1 MGWTYIPGVSEEE
14 LYHHGILDQKWGRR
28 RYQNLDGSYTQA
40 GRARYGI
47 FDSRKRKMSKDAKL
61 RAKER
66 VRVKNEEVRR
76 EAYAAEAERAR
87 AQTDAER
94 AKTELREAKKQNSLA
109 YKLGSKAAENAAY
122 KAEQKRMTKEANKPL
137 SKNASK
143 YIEAIQ
149 SGNKR
154 QIERVARKLNNDEYR
169 AAINRINMTYEMD
182 RLKTEANIAKGKQ
195 TVQRLTNAANM
206 LSSGADVWNAGAGI
220 ISAFSGKNVP
230 KINTKYVDPLDT
242 IKKQLE
248 VKSKEEALR
257 TATATAD
264 KTEELARQERIK
276 TDAAKKEWDES
287 EAERRS
293 EAQVKK
299 AQYTLDRLKGN
310 AKNTVL
316 MPTQSETQNVTFD
329 SMVRRKET
337 KPSAS
342 DQKEMYD
349 FEHRP
354 RNVGLRDDSGL
365 RISGGSIKLSD
376 VDKAHV
382 RQLNKFTG
390 ANRKGKKMFKEEG
403 FTVPMG
409 TLNVSRGKKVV
420 DDLIL
425 NVPNKSFYNLSKYA
439 DIETNPEDYN
449 RSTRA
454 SNHLMVK
461 GNSKTSY
468 SNLTRALRD
477 SNIDVSA
484 LPKDQQ
490 ELFFKFLNAR

>member
-1 MGWTYIPGVSEEE
+1 MGWTYIPGMPEEE
-14 LYHHGILDQKWGRR
+14 LYHHGILGQRWGRR
-28 RYQNLDGSYTQA
+28 RYQNPDGSYTQA

-47 FDSRKRKMSKDAKL
+47 FGGRKRKISKDAKL

-66 VRVKNEEVRR
+66 TRVKNEEARR

-87 AQTDAER
+87 AQADAER

-122 KAEQKRMTKEANKPL
+122 KAEQKRMAKEANKPL

-182 RLKTEANIAKGKQ
+182 RLKTEASIAKGKQ

-206 LSSGADVWNAGAGI
+206 LSSGVDVWNAGAGI

-230 KINTKYVDPLDT
+230 KINTKYVDPLDN

-276 TDAAKKEWDES
+276 TDTAKKEWDDTNKAEKDA
-287 EAERRS
+287 AERAAQ
-293 EAQVKK
+293 EARAKEI
-299 AQYTLDRLKGN
+299 LDKLKGRRHFG
-310 AKNTVL
+310 
-316 MPTQSETQNVTFD
+316 EGDNVVKPDLDQFD
-329 SMVRRKET
+329 STVVQKQSKYKTYDVPFTAALNDSEFKRLRKEL
-337 KPSAS
+337 SS
-342 DQKEMYD
+342 DSFDISKLPKKQQKLFFAM
-349 FEHRP
+349 
-354 RNVGLRDDSGL
+354 L
-365 RISGGSIKLSD
+365 
-376 VDKAHV
+376 
-382 RQLNKFTG
+382 
-390 ANRKGKKMFKEEG
+390 
-403 FTVPMG
+403 
-409 TLNVSRGKKVV
+409 
-420 DDLIL
+420 
-425 NVPNKSFYNLSKYA
+425 
-439 DIETNPEDYN
+439 
-449 RSTRA
+449 
-454 SNHLMVK
+454 
-461 GNSKTSY
+461 NSKM
-468 SNLTRALRD
+468 R
-477 SNIDVSA
+477 
-484 LPKDQQ
+484 
-490 ELFFKFLNAR
+490 

>member
-1 MGWTYIPGVSEEE
+1 MGWTYIPGVPEEE
-14 LYHHGILDQKWGRR
+14 LYHHGILGQKWGRR
-28 RYQNLDGSYTQA
+28 RYQNPDGSYTQA

-47 FDSRKRKMSKDAKL
+47 FGGRKRKMSRDAKL

-66 VRVKNEEVRR
+66 VRVKNEEARR
-76 EAYAAEAERAR
+76 EAYAAEAERTI
-87 AQTDAER
+87 AQAAAER
-94 AKTELREAKKQNSLA
+94 AKTELREAKKQNSIA

-122 KAEQKRMTKEANKPL
+122 KAEQKRMAKEANKPL

-206 LSSGADVWNAGAGI
+206 LSSGVDVWNAGAGI

-276 TDAAKKEWDES
+276 TDAAKKEWDDTNKAEKDAAKRDAQ
-287 EAERRS
+287 EARAKEVLDKLKGQRHFGEGDNVVTPDLDQFDS
-293 EAQVKK
+293 TVVQKQSK
-299 AQYTLDRLKGN
+299 YKTLDVPFTAALNDSEFKRL
-310 AKNTVL
+310 
-316 MPTQSETQNVTFD
+316 
-329 SMVRRKET
+329 RKEL
-337 KPSAS
+337 SS
-342 DQKEMYD
+342 DSFDISKLPKKQQKLFFAM
-349 FEHRP
+349 
-354 RNVGLRDDSGL
+354 L
-365 RISGGSIKLSD
+365 
-376 VDKAHV
+376 
-382 RQLNKFTG
+382 
-390 ANRKGKKMFKEEG
+390 
-403 FTVPMG
+403 
-409 TLNVSRGKKVV
+409 
-420 DDLIL
+420 
-425 NVPNKSFYNLSKYA
+425 
-439 DIETNPEDYN
+439 
-449 RSTRA
+449 
-454 SNHLMVK
+454 
-461 GNSKTSY
+461 NSKM
-468 SNLTRALRD
+468 R
-477 SNIDVSA
+477 
-484 LPKDQQ
+484 
-490 ELFFKFLNAR
+490 

>member
-1 MGWTYIPGVSEEE
+1 MGWTYIPGVPEEE
-14 LYHHGILDQKWGRR
+14 LYHHGILGQKWGRR
-28 RYQNLDGSYTQA
+28 RYQNPDGSYTQA

-47 FDSRKRKMSKDAKL
+47 FGGKKRKMSRDAKL

-66 VRVKNEEVRR
+66 TRVKNEEARR
-76 EAYAAEAERAR
+76 EAYAAEAERTI
-87 AQTDAER
+87 AQAAAER
-94 AKTELREAKKQNSLA
+94 AKTELREAKKQNSIA

-122 KAEQKRMTKEANKPL
+122 KAEQKRMAKEANKPL

-206 LSSGADVWNAGAGI
+206 LSSGVDVWNAGAGI

-276 TDAAKKEWDES
+276 TDAAKREWYES

-293 EAQVKK
+293 TASQERAEKVVEA
-299 AQYTLDRLKGN
+299 LK
-310 AKNTVL
+310 
-316 MPTQSETQNVTFD
+316 TFH
-329 SMVRRKET
+329 E
-337 KPSAS
+337 P
-342 DQKEMYD
+342 
-349 FEHRP
+349 
-354 RNVGLRDDSGL
+354 
-365 RISGGSIKLSD
+365 
-376 VDKAHV
+376 
-382 RQLNKFTG
+382 TG
-390 ANRKGKKMFKEEG
+390 ANSRSFSGSTYKDMLEDKTLSEQQSSINLGS
-403 FTVPMG
+403 FTVDA
-409 TLNVSRGKKVV
+409 KKSAKKKADKVFEMTKGI
-420 DDLIL
+420 DL
-425 NVPNKSFYNLSKYA
+425 KS
-439 DIETNPEDYN
+439 
-449 RSTRA
+449 
-454 SNHLMVK
+454 
-461 GNSKTSY
+461 
-468 SNLTRALRD
+468 LTRRYKKSAYRTKD
-477 SNIDVSA
+477 GNIDFSK
-484 LPKDQQ
+484 LPEEEQ
-490 ELFFKFLNAR
+490 EMWAKLIRGSKRGAKIYWNM